1 MVVAGGVSFI
11 VAALAFMFV
20 FGYLAA
26 NFDYLDIL
34 EGSASDVLPRLRA
47 GGAGMRAAWAV
58 YAFLPLLLMPSAVG
72 RSSLVPIGVATPNN
86 PLQGTG
92 RKRRALRFV
101 LDRTYTS

>member
-58 YAFLPLLLMPSAVG
+58 YAFLPLLLMRSAVG
-72 RSSLVPIGVATPNN
+72 RSSVVPLGVAAPHT
-86 PLQGTG
+86 PLQGACRKPPAG
-92 RKRRALRFV
+92 RLAL
-101 LDRTYTS
+101 D